1 GPSSGVRGRKGK
13 AEWKNQKTD
22 SGTEHRGD
30 DAPRKDSELPM
41 CPTKKWRRDKKK
53 IDRQVWKY
61 QERHERNRAFPL
73 KIECA
78 DIGALR
84 RDPIAAAVNDQKQ
97 NRQPGGGQESF
108 NAHLEIARHTRRVGS
123 TQ

>member
-1 GPSSGVRGRKGK
+1 MRVRARKGK
-13 AEWKNQKTD
+13 AERKNQKTN
-22 SGTEHRGD
+22 SGNDDRGD
-30 DAPRKDSELPM
+30 DAPQKDSELPI

-84 RDPIAAAVNDQKQ
+84 RDPIAAPVNGQKQ
-97 NRQPGGGQESF
+97 ER
-108 NAHLEIARHTRRVGS
+108 
-123 TQ
+123 